1 MKSIFKWV
9 LKISYKHK
17 YVHVYSIGR
26 WIRND
31 KAKEQNVESR
41 QRISFEKKK
50 VPWLLVQLLCK
61 YEIITKQ
68 KQASV

>member
-1 MKSIFKWV
+1 M
-9 LKISYKHK
+9 YKYK

-41 QRISFEKKK
+41 
-50 VPWLLVQLLCK
+50 
-61 YEIITKQ
+61 
-68 KQASV
+68 